1 MKPSAGWTS
10 TFAVRDGVAV
20 LVRRAEEPEYR
31 ARLMRAAEVLAA
43 TDHPGVERLVA
54 IESDEDGTTL
64 TTHFAGGRSLA
75 GSPPTDARGLASLAA
90 ALAQLFDDAHRSGT
104 IHGPLAAHHVVLADG
119 DRPVLCGFSAGQL
132 RSELDDEIWSACQ
145 ADDVR
150 SFGTLL
156 TSLLEALP
164 APRGLAPRER
174 ITRVLL
180 RRAAQRTTAGRAA
193 DAAVVARWCASAA
206 SVFRVGVHPGRR
218 SEVGR
223 GRGTVLLA
231 KPRRTPDRPAT
242 AARWRPSRI
251 SVVGAVLGT
260 ICVLAGAFGLF
271 TSGRRP
277 APSAAASQH
286 ARSRVSAAS
295 TESTATCPP
304 PAGPPLGRL
313 LDINSDGCPERVL
326 VDGSN
331 LVVAGTRYRLGTS
344 GDLVEIGDWD
354 GDGIATPALVRPATG
369 AVFAFEAW
377 PSPGQPLVAHP
388 VARVHDVTRVAVRHR
403 GDGRDSLVIDR
414 SSGPAVPLDLD
425 RPDSQGSNP

>member
-1 MKPSAGWTS
+1 MIPAAGWAS

-20 LVRRAEEPEYR
+20 LVRRAEEPEYQ

-75 GSPPTDARGLASLAA
+75 ASPPTDARGLAALAA
-90 ALAQLFDDAHRSGT
+90 ALAQVFDDLHRSGT
-104 IHGPLAAHHVVLADG
+104 IHGPLAPHHVVLADG

-150 SFGTLL
+150 SIGTLL
-156 TSLLEALP
+156 AALLDALP
-164 APRGLAPRER
+164 DPQGLALRER
-174 ITRVLL
+174 ATRVRL
-180 RRAAQRTTAGRAA
+180 RRAAQRTTAGQAE
-193 DAAVVARWCASAA
+193 DAAIVAKWCAAA
-206 SVFRVGVHPGRR
+206 TRAFRVPVLLRRR
-218 SEVGR
+218 SDVGR
-223 GRGTVLLA
+223 ARATS
-231 KPRRTPDRPAT
+231 RRTESPRATVRPTSAS
-242 AARWRPSRI
+242 RWRPSRL

-260 ICVLAGAFGLF
+260 ICVLVGAFGLL
-271 TSGRRP
+271 TGGHRP
-277 APSAAASQH
+277 SPSAAASQQ
-286 ARSRVSAAS
+286 ARPRVAVTSIVPAVR
-295 TESTATCPP
+295 CPP
-304 PAGPPLGRL
+304 PAGPAQGNL

-326 VDGSN
+326 VDGPN
-331 LVVAGTRYRLGTS
+331 LVVAGTRYRLGES

-354 GDGIATPALVRPATG
+354 GDGIATPALVRPGTG

-388 VARVHDVTRVAVRHR
+388 VARVHDVTRVEVRRR

-425 RPDSQGSNP
+425 RPAS